1 MMDLAFIL
9 GEFSFLKD
17 VIKINELIYRKG
29 NAYFFSGNAYFP
41 SIPP

>member
-17 VIKINELIYRKG
+17 AIKINELIYRKG
-29 NAYFFSGNAYFP
+29 NAYFFFW
-41 SIPP
+41 